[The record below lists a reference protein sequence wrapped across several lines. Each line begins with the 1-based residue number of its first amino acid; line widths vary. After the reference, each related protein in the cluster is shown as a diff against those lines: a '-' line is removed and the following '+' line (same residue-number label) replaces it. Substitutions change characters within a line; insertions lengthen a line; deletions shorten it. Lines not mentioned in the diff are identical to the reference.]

1 MTLSDQA
8 ALVIVDVQQAID
20 HPRYAG
26 RNNPELLPNLERIL
40 YRWRR
45 LGRPV
50 YLVADDSPDPE
61 SPWRP
66 GQPGNE
72 FKQEIAPIAGETV
85 IRKTAGD
92 AFEGTAFEARLR
104 EAGHGPLVVGGFQ
117 TDQCV
122 AATVRGALDRGFE
135 VYVLADGTST
145 LSEEEHERA
154 LADLATAS
162 ARVVS
167 LEQVL

>member
-20 HPRYAG
+20 DPKYAG
-26 RNNPELLPNLERIL
+26 RNNPELLRNLGRVL
-40 YRWRR
+40 DRWRR

-72 FKQEIAPIAGETV
+72 FKPEVAPIAGEIV

-92 AFEGTAFEARLR
+92 AFEGTDFEARLR
-104 EAGHGPLVVGGFQ
+104 RAGHGPLVVGGFQ

-145 LSEEEHERA
+145 LTEEAHERA
-154 LADLATAS
+154 LAELTDASAKIITAS
-162 ARVVS
+162 EVG
-167 LEQVL
+167 